1 LCIATKKK
9 IIIKIKMAKSDF
21 KAKKASNKSDKQKKE
36 ILATNEKLQ
45 QKMTN
50 SCGSLKVSRSLAKKP
65 KQVKSNLKKLELGV
79 KKHVE
84 EENKT
89 LKKKK

>member
-1 LCIATKKK
+1 
-9 IIIKIKMAKSDF
+9 MAKCDF
-21 KAKKASNKSDKQKKE
+21 KSKKDSNKSHRQKKE
-36 ILATNEKLQ
+36 IVSNNEKMT

-65 KQVKSNLKKLELGV
+65 KQVHSNLKKLELNV

-84 EENKT
+84 EAKKEAKIVNK
-89 LKKKK
+89 K